1 MKKNKEI
8 IQLFNL
14 SNRKKYNLITNSN
27 DQKQKYNLKLNI
39 KPNIKYII
47 HFTYKKINH
56 DNWLV
61 RWFYNNNDKSKLCLL
76 CIAEGCDCSEFS
88 RTLDN
93 HTNTIG

>member
-1 MKKNKEI
+1 MKKKQRDNTV
-8 IQLFNL
+8 IQ
-14 SNRKKYNLITNSN
+14 SIKSKKYNLITNSN

-61 RWFYNNNDKSKLCLL
+61 RWFYNNNDKSKLCLP